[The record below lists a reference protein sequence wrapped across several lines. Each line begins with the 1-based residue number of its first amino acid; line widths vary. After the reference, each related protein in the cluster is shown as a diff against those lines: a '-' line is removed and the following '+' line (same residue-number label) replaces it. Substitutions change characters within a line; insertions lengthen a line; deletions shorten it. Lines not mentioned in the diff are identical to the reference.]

1 MLEGYKV
8 FKTDEDQGKTSEVIY
23 SNFHEVL
30 KSASHRLNIEKALE
44 LERTMI
50 FLVSQWEHD
59 HKLAELFK
67 QTVDNSSTQSQWK
80 EMTKGKEKE
89 LSCKF
94 G

>member
-8 FKTDEDQGKTSEVIY
+8 FKTEEDQGRTSEVIY
-23 SNFHEVL
+23 SNFHEVQ
-30 KSASHRLNIEKALE
+30 KSASHRLTEKKAEE

-67 QTVDNSSTQSQWK
+67 QTVDDSSTNLN
-80 EMTKGKEKE
+80 GRR
-89 LSCKF
+89 
-94 G
+94 